1 MWGRGRK
8 AKASPILVRFKSLLR
23 WSKGK
28 LRNRKLER
36 IAQGPTAAKGQ
47 SWLESLAVPTQ
58 HPINAGKMDLMGFM
72 SQKLKETWQMIGSKA
87 SSISQMWKSSP
98 TEGQGPAKRP
108 VRPWQGRLGLR
119 APALGPASFLHPG
132 IPSGEAVVSPTQRSG
147 PHIPDPSRHAPSS
160 HETLGS
166 EIPAPTGGLPDQPS
180 SPSLSSPRETGH
192 HTSPFLGLRCGPG
205 TERRLPPPPRP
216 PAV

>member
-98 TEGQGPAKRP
+98 TEGQGPAKSEASEALAGETRTKGSCP
-108 VRPWQGRLGLR
+108 R
-119 APALGPASFLHPG
+119 ASLLP
-132 IPSGEAVVSPTQRSG
+132 
-147 PHIPDPSRHAPSS
+147 PSRDPQWGGRGVPNPKVWTTHTRPLPSRS
-160 HETLGS
+160 L
-166 EIPAPTGGLPDQPS
+166 LP
-180 SPSLSSPRETGH
+180 
-192 HTSPFLGLRCGPG
+192 
-205 TERRLPPPPRP
+205 
-216 PAV
+216 

>member
-36 IAQGPTAAKGQ
+36 TAQGPTAAKRQ

-72 SQKLKETWQMIGSKA
+72 SQKLKETWQTVGSKA

-98 TEGQGPAKRP
+98 TEGQGPAK
-108 VRPWQGRLGLR
+108 
-119 APALGPASFLHPG
+119 S
-132 IPSGEAVVSPTQRSG
+132 TQ
-147 PHIPDPSRHAPSS
+147 
-160 HETLGS
+160 
-166 EIPAPTGGLPDQPS
+166 
-180 SPSLSSPRETGH
+180 
-192 HTSPFLGLRCGPG
+192 
-205 TERRLPPPPRP
+205 
-216 PAV
+216 